1 MAKGMSKKERKLRE
15 EIAELEQKKT
25 RGFMQTAGGIIIFV
39 LFAIMPGDFYSS
51 NMRLS
56 PERLAQLRA
65 AAGLD
70 KPIWQRYLIWLGNT
84 LHGNLGYSMQY
95 NEPVTHVMNTYM
107 WNSFLVAVIT
117 LVLSWTLA
125 VIIGVYSATHQYSL
139 FDRIV
144 TVLVFVSLSF
154 PSFFIGLMMIKIF
167 AVDLK
172 ILPTGGMFNT
182 GSESTG
188 FARILEVAH
197 HLIMPVG
204 ILTFLS
210 TGSLTRYF
218 RSGMIDVLRADFIRT
233 ARARGIKEHAIVF
246 RHALRNALL
255 PMITMLAFEL
265 PGLFSGAI
273 ITEQVFNW
281 PGIGH
286 VQLDSVT
293 ARDYQL
299 MMTITLFL
307 AALTIIGNFLADIGY
322 KLADPRIRLSS
333 KAVN

>member
-1 MAKGMSKKERKLRE
+1 MLRYTLKRLAQM
-15 EIAELEQKKT
+15 IALLL
-25 RGFMQTAGGIIIFV
+25 AISIIIFV

-70 KPIWQRYLIWLGNT
+70 KPIWRRYLIWLGNT

>member
-1 MAKGMSKKERKLRE
+1 MLRYTLKRLAQM
-15 EIAELEQKKT
+15 IALLL
-25 RGFMQTAGGIIIFV
+25 AISIIIFV

-307 AALTIIGNFLADIGY
+307 AALTILGNFLADIGY

>member
-1 MAKGMSKKERKLRE
+1 M
-15 EIAELEQKKT
+15 IALLL
-25 RGFMQTAGGIIIFV
+25 AISIIIFV

-197 HLIMPVG
+197 HLIMPVV

-299 MMTITLFL
+299 MMTITMFL
-307 AALTIIGNFLADIGY
+307 AALTILGNFLADIGY

>member
-1 MAKGMSKKERKLRE
+1 MLRYTLKRLVQM
-15 EIAELEQKKT
+15 IALLL
-25 RGFMQTAGGIIIFV
+25 AISIIIFV

-299 MMTITLFL
+299 MMTITMFL
-307 AALTIIGNFLADIGY
+307 AALTILGNFLADIGY

>member
-1 MAKGMSKKERKLRE
+1 MLRYTLKRFAQM
-15 EIAELEQKKT
+15 IALLL
-25 RGFMQTAGGIIIFV
+25 AISIIIFV

-307 AALTIIGNFLADIGY
+307 AALTILGNFLADIGY

>member
-1 MAKGMSKKERKLRE
+1 MLRYTLKRLGQM
-15 EIAELEQKKT
+15 IALLL
-25 RGFMQTAGGIIIFV
+25 AISILVFV
-39 LFAIMPGDFYSS
+39 LFAVMPGDFYSS
-51 NMRLS
+51 NEKLS

-70 KPIWQRYLIWLGNT
+70 QPIWQRYLTWLNNT
-84 LHGNLGYSMQY
+84 LHGDFGYSMQY

-107 WNSFLVAVIT
+107 WNSFLVAIIT
-117 LVLSWTLA
+117 LILSWTIA
-125 VIIGVYSATHQYSL
+125 VIVGVYSATHQYSV
-139 FDRIV
+139 FDRLV
-144 TVLVFVSLSF
+144 TILVFASLSF
-154 PSFFIGLMMIKIF
+154 PSFFIGLMMIKVF
-167 AVDLK
+167 AVDFKL
-172 ILPTGGMFNT
+172 LPTGGMLNT
-182 GSESTG
+182 GSDSTG
-188 FARILEVAH
+188 LARVLEVAQ
-197 HLIMPVG
+197 HLVMPVG

-218 RSGMIDVLRADFIRT
+218 RSGMLDVLRADFIRT

-286 VQLDSVT
+286 IQLESVN

-307 AALTIIGNFLADIGY
+307 AALTILGNFLADVGY
-322 KLADPRIRLSS
+322 KLADPRIRLSG

>member
-1 MAKGMSKKERKLRE
+1 M
-15 EIAELEQKKT
+15 IALLL
-25 RGFMQTAGGIIIFV
+25 AISIIIFV

-307 AALTIIGNFLADIGY
+307 AALTILGNFLADIGY

-333 KAVN
+333 KEVN

>member
-1 MAKGMSKKERKLRE
+1 MLRYTLKRLAQM
-15 EIAELEQKKT
+15 IALLL
-25 RGFMQTAGGIIIFV
+25 AISIIIFV

-84 LHGNLGYSMQY
+84 LHGDLGYSMQY

-307 AALTIIGNFLADIGY
+307 AALTILGNFLADIGY

>member
-1 MAKGMSKKERKLRE
+1 M
-15 EIAELEQKKT
+15 IALLL
-25 RGFMQTAGGIIIFV
+25 AISIIIFV

-233 ARARGIKEHAIVF
+233 ARARGIKEHAIVL

>member
-1 MAKGMSKKERKLRE
+1 M
-15 EIAELEQKKT
+15 IALLL
-25 RGFMQTAGGIIIFV
+25 AISIIIFV

>member
-1 MAKGMSKKERKLRE
+1 M
-15 EIAELEQKKT
+15 IALLL
-25 RGFMQTAGGIIIFV
+25 AISIIIFV

-299 MMTITLFL
+299 MLTITLFL
-307 AALTIIGNFLADIGY
+307 AALTILGNFLADIGY

>member
-1 MAKGMSKKERKLRE
+1 M
-15 EIAELEQKKT
+15 IALLL
-25 RGFMQTAGGIIIFV
+25 AISIIIFV

-265 PGLFSGAI
+265 PGLCSGAI

-307 AALTIIGNFLADIGY
+307 AALTILGNFLADIGY

>member
-1 MAKGMSKKERKLRE
+1 
-15 EIAELEQKKT
+15 
-25 RGFMQTAGGIIIFV
+25 
-39 LFAIMPGDFYSS
+39 MPGDFYSS

-307 AALTIIGNFLADIGY
+307 AALTILGNFLADIGY

>member
-1 MAKGMSKKERKLRE
+1 M
-15 EIAELEQKKT
+15 IALLL
-25 RGFMQTAGGIIIFV
+25 AISIIIFV

-95 NEPVTHVMNTYM
+95 NEPVIHVMNTYM

-307 AALTIIGNFLADIGY
+307 AALTILGNFLADIGY

>member
-1 MAKGMSKKERKLRE
+1 M
-15 EIAELEQKKT
+15 IALLL
-25 RGFMQTAGGIIIFV
+25 AISIIIFV

-307 AALTIIGNFLADIGY
+307 AALTILGNFLADIGY

>member
-1 MAKGMSKKERKLRE
+1 MLRYTLKRLAQM
-15 EIAELEQKKT
+15 IALLL
-25 RGFMQTAGGIIIFV
+25 AISIIIFV

-56 PERLAQLRA
+56 PGRLAQLRA

-307 AALTIIGNFLADIGY
+307 AALTILGNFLADIGY

>member
-1 MAKGMSKKERKLRE
+1 M
-15 EIAELEQKKT
+15 IALLL
-25 RGFMQTAGGIIIFV
+25 AISIIIFV

-56 PERLAQLRA
+56 PERLVQLRA

-307 AALTIIGNFLADIGY
+307 AALTILGNFLADIGY

>member
-1 MAKGMSKKERKLRE
+1 MLRYTLKRLAQM
-15 EIAELEQKKT
+15 IALLL
-25 RGFMQTAGGIIIFV
+25 AISIIIIFV

-307 AALTIIGNFLADIGY
+307 AALTILGNFLADIGY

>member
-1 MAKGMSKKERKLRE
+1 M
-15 EIAELEQKKT
+15 IALLL
-25 RGFMQTAGGIIIFV
+25 AISIIIFV

-84 LHGNLGYSMQY
+84 LHGDLGYSMQY

-307 AALTIIGNFLADIGY
+307 AALTILGNFLADIGY

>member
-1 MAKGMSKKERKLRE
+1 MLRYTLKRLVQM
-15 EIAELEQKKT
+15 IALLL
-25 RGFMQTAGGIIIFV
+25 AISIIIFV

-56 PERLAQLRA
+56 PERLVQLRA

-307 AALTIIGNFLADIGY
+307 AALTILGNFLADIGY

>member
-1 MAKGMSKKERKLRE
+1 
-15 EIAELEQKKT
+15 
-25 RGFMQTAGGIIIFV
+25 
-39 LFAIMPGDFYSS
+39 
-51 NMRLS
+51 
-56 PERLAQLRA
+56 
-65 AAGLD
+65 
-70 KPIWQRYLIWLGNT
+70 
-84 LHGNLGYSMQY
+84 MQY

-307 AALTIIGNFLADIGY
+307 AALTILGNFLADIGY

>member
-1 MAKGMSKKERKLRE
+1 MLRYTLKRLVQM
-15 EIAELEQKKT
+15 IALLL
-25 RGFMQTAGGIIIFV
+25 AISIIIFV

-307 AALTIIGNFLADIGY
+307 AALTILGNFLADIGY

>member
-1 MAKGMSKKERKLRE
+1 M
-15 EIAELEQKKT
+15 IALLL
-25 RGFMQTAGGIIIFV
+25 AISIIIFV

-299 MMTITLFL
+299 MMTITMFL
-307 AALTIIGNFLADIGY
+307 AALTILGNFLADIGY

>member
-1 MAKGMSKKERKLRE
+1 M
-15 EIAELEQKKT
+15 IALLL
-25 RGFMQTAGGIIIFV
+25 AISIIIIFV

-307 AALTIIGNFLADIGY
+307 AALTILGNFLADIGY

>member
-1 MAKGMSKKERKLRE
+1 M
-15 EIAELEQKKT
+15 IALLL
-25 RGFMQTAGGIIIFV
+25 AISIIIFV

-154 PSFFIGLMMIKIF
+154 PSFFIGLMMIKIV

-307 AALTIIGNFLADIGY
+307 AALTILGNFLADICY